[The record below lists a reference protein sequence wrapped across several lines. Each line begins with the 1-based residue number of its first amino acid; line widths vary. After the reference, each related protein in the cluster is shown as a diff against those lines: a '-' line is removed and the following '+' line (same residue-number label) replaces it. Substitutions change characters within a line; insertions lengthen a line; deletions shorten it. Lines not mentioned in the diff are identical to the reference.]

1 MFRMKS
7 NALLLTIITAVSA
20 LAIGLLSLSYISYYS
35 AEKMAENYVPND
47 FSFTNQKDA
56 EQFKAALQANQMKY
70 SEKIVDVIQVD
81 VNIEQILETN
91 LEEMNLDPNVMTIPV
106 ISDQDV
112 EDIDLSATEVPSYWV

>member
-47 FSFTNQKDA
+47 FSFTNHKDA
-56 EQFKAALQANQMKY
+56 EQFKAALQANKMKY
-70 SEKIVDVIQVD
+70 SEKMVDVIQVD
-81 VNIEQILETN
+81 VNIEQILETK
-91 LEEMNLDPNVMTIPV
+91 LEGMNFDPNVMTIPV
-106 ISDQDV
+106 ISDQ
-112 EDIDLSATEVPSYWV
+112 AC